1 MAGVIDLR
9 KSNKGNIPGR
19 GGPNK
24 KRRGEKIDN
33 RQPKA
38 PMLNMRR
45 LGDFRYDIREV
56 VARSQMDEASG
67 PSFIAQVIAKASRIS
82 IRDAKKYVRDFEQ
95 REELSRNASE
105 DICRLLDRY
114 TKYR

>member
-1 MAGVIDLR
+1 
-9 KSNKGNIPGR
+9 
-19 GGPNK
+19 
-24 KRRGEKIDN
+24 
-33 RQPKA
+33 
-38 PMLNMRR
+38 MLNMRR

-56 VARSQMDEASG
+56 VARSQMDEAAG

-95 REELSRNASE
+95 RGECTKNVSE
-105 DICRLLDRY
+105 DICGLLDRY